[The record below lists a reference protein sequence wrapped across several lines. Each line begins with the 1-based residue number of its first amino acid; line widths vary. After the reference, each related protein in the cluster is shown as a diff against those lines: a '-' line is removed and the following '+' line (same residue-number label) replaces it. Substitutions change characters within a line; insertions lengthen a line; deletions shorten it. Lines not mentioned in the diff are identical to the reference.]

1 MRVVYLG
8 TPDFAVCPLERLLSV
23 KGIEIVAVVTNEDKP
38 VGRKQI
44 LTPPPVKVFAE
55 SKGIKVYQY
64 KSIRKEGL
72 QDLKNLAPDLMITCA
87 FGQILSQEILDV
99 PKHGTFNIHASILP
113 KYRGPAPVQY
123 AILNGEKTTGVT
135 IMRTDIGVDT
145 GDIISIETLDIL
157 ENETAG
163 ELLSRL
169 SVVGANAIEKVVK
182 ELINGKINFTP
193 QNHEIATHTKMLN
206 KFNAEIDFNKTSEE
220 VVNKIRAYNPSPI
233 AFTTYNGVVIKI
245 YSAKKVEGNG
255 NSGEVLVSDKKL
267 IIACKTGAIEIL
279 TLQKSG
285 GKVMDARAFLLG
297 NKISVK
303 DKFGL

>member
-8 TPDFAVCPLERLLSV
+8 TPDFAVCPLERLLGV
-23 KGIEIVAVVTNEDKP
+23 DGIEIVAVITNEDKP

-72 QDLKNLAPDLMITCA
+72 DDLKSLAPDLMITCA

-123 AILNGEKTTGVT
+123 AVLNGERTTGVT

-145 GDIISIETLDIL
+145 GDIITIKTLDIL

-169 SVVGANAIEKVVK
+169 SVVGADAIESVVK
-182 ELINGKINFTP
+182 ELLIGKLNFTP
-193 QNHEIATHTKMLN
+193 QNHELATHTKMLN
-206 KFNAEIDFNKTSEE
+206 KFNAEIDFNNSSKS
-220 VVNKIRAYNPSPI
+220 VVDKIRAYNPSPV
-233 AFTTYNGVVIKI
+233 AYTTYNGVVIKL
-245 YSAKKVEGNG
+245 YTAKEVDGFGEA
-255 NSGEVLVSDKKL
+255 GEVLVSDKKL
-267 IIACKTGAIEIL
+267 IIACKTGAIEVL
-279 TLQKSG
+279 TLQKAG
-285 GKVMDARAFLLG
+285 GKVMDARSFLLG